1 MGCVVSFRKSA
12 AGEDDDDL
20 LVSVCRERKRLMKS
34 AVDRRYALAGAHC
47 KYNQSLYA
55 VALAL
60 RLFVARHSSSP
71 SSRFLITFPEPSTNL
86 HLTQSKPT
94 AVPEAV
100 TEVVEEEEAE
110 ETEEES
116 NGSVCEHFYDD
127 GTVAPTPAPPVV
139 TSSGHEQNPD
149 EFGGWDFFNPFQNMM
164 VNDVGVEH
172 EDECQKRKAE
182 DVKVAAAD
190 ANVSLKV
197 IDTHTPSLSNE
208 DDNGRELLDALKD
221 VEDHFLKAYESGVE
235 FSKMLEFSN
244 VGPLDHLHSKES
256 SEKFIPSIAWHKSAI
271 TRSPSCRSLLSSSSR
286 SSSTWTGI
294 NSSSDIFEE
303 TGGMES
309 GSHLSTLGR
318 LYAWEKK
325 LYDEVK
331 AGSEIKKHY
340 DRKSS
345 QLSGENGSNK
355 HGIEDQV
362 NDLYSRML
370 VSIKICNSISKRI
383 EKVRDDELQPQLI
396 ELLHGLTKT
405 WKSMLES
412 HKMQSRTMFEVK
424 SFPTAGF
431 TNDRS
436 RHLATLQLE
445 AEIQNWQ
452 STFSSYI
459 ASIKAYIES
468 LTEWSNRTL
477 TAVPEPATPPPVFT
491 ISRDWLI
498 VTKNLPD
505 KAVTYA
511 MKRFSKDLR
520 ALWAQQGFEQQQQ
533 QKVERLVVE
542 MEKRV
547 VGFEREERNII
558 NLKPLNVKNKVD
570 VLAEKK
576 DKLDSFRKMV
586 ETEKA
591 KHKDCVEE
599 TKRVILVGFQTGFS
613 SVFDSLTEFCEICVR
628 KYDDVA
634 RNATSG
640 TKLIRER

>member
-1 MGCVVSFRKSA
+1 
-12 AGEDDDDL
+12 
-20 LVSVCRERKRLMKS
+20 
-34 AVDRRYALAGAHC
+34 
-47 KYNQSLYA
+47 
-55 VALAL
+55 
-60 RLFVARHSSSP
+60 
-71 SSRFLITFPEPSTNL
+71 
-86 HLTQSKPT
+86 
-94 AVPEAV
+94 
-100 TEVVEEEEAE
+100 
-110 ETEEES
+110 
-116 NGSVCEHFYDD
+116 
-127 GTVAPTPAPPVV
+127 
-139 TSSGHEQNPD
+139 
-149 EFGGWDFFNPFQNMM
+149 
-164 VNDVGVEH
+164 
-172 EDECQKRKAE
+172 
-182 DVKVAAAD
+182 
-190 ANVSLKV
+190 
-197 IDTHTPSLSNE
+197 
-208 DDNGRELLDALKD
+208 
-221 VEDHFLKAYESGVE
+221 
-235 FSKMLEFSN
+235 
-244 VGPLDHLHSKES
+244 
-256 SEKFIPSIAWHKSAI
+256 
-271 TRSPSCRSLLSSSSR
+271 
-286 SSSTWTGI
+286 
-294 NSSSDIFEE
+294 
-303 TGGMES
+303 
-309 GSHLSTLGR
+309 
-318 LYAWEKK
+318 
-325 LYDEVK
+325 
-331 AGSEIKKHY
+331 
-340 DRKSS
+340 
-345 QLSGENGSNK
+345 
-355 HGIEDQV
+355 
-362 NDLYSRML
+362 
-370 VSIKICNSISKRI
+370 
-383 EKVRDDELQPQLI
+383 
-396 ELLHGLTKT
+396 
-405 WKSMLES
+405 MLES

-599 TKRVILVGFQTGFS
+599 TRRVILVGFQTGFS